1 MVETGTHMRGR
12 LHRTPKDRAAF
23 LEALQ
28 NTGNVST
35 SCQIAGLPRS
45 CVYDWR
51 EADSDFAAHW
61 ASALELGCDAL
72 EDEAVRRGC
81 DGWLKPVYHQGKEV
95 GAIQEYSDTPLIFML
110 KARRPPKFRD
120 NFVPPQNKAADNTT
134 VITGGL
140 PGD

>member
-1 MVETGTHMRGR
+1 MDMRGR
-12 LHRTPKDRAAF
+12 IHRTPKDRATF

-28 NTGNVST
+28 NTANVSA

-51 EADSDFAAHW
+51 DADPEFAADW
-61 ASALELGCDAL
+61 AAAVELGCDAL

-81 DGWLKPVYHQGKEV
+81 DGWLKPVYHQGKEI
-95 GAIQEYSDTPLIFML
+95 GAIQEYSDTLLIFML
-110 KARRPPKFRD
+110 KARRPAKFRD
-120 NFVPPQNKAADNTT
+120 NYVVPQNGGNDNTI

-140 PGD
+140 PGN